1 MSTQPRILLIFAH
14 PDDESFATGGLARRY
29 VDRGAAIAL
38 VTATRGDAGR
48 VGDPPLCS
56 REELPTRR
64 EAELR
69 RAASILGIDA
79 VHVLDYLDKHL
90 ADAPTDRIREELV
103 GLIRLH
109 RPHVVITFDPN
120 GMNRHPDHVAISRF
134 TMDAV
139 VAAADSRWPSETTT
153 PHRVQ
158 RLLWTVTPP
167 WDVTRSPDLRR
178 EPGVDFAVE
187 ISPYSRAK
195 AQALRSHRTQHV
207 PIDRC
212 FFNKADVDEILKV
225 EVFRQ
230 AWGPS
235 LRRVPADDV
244 LAGLDLSAPL
254 ARGDSVP
261 E

>member
-1 MSTQPRILLIFAH
+1 M
-14 PDDESFATGGLARRY
+14 
-29 VDRGAAIAL
+29 
-38 VTATRGDAGR
+38 
-48 VGDPPLCS
+48 
-56 REELPTRR
+56 
-64 EAELR
+64 
-69 RAASILGIDA
+69 
-79 VHVLDYLDKHL
+79 
-90 ADAPTDRIREELV
+90 
-103 GLIRLH
+103 
-109 RPHVVITFDPN
+109 
-120 GMNRHPDHVAISRF
+120 
-134 TMDAV
+134 
-139 VAAADSRWPSETTT
+139 
-153 PHRVQ
+153 
-158 RLLWTVTPP
+158 
-167 WDVTRSPDLRR
+167 
-178 EPGVDFAVE
+178 DFAVE

-212 FFNKADVDEILKV
+212 SFNKADVDEILKV